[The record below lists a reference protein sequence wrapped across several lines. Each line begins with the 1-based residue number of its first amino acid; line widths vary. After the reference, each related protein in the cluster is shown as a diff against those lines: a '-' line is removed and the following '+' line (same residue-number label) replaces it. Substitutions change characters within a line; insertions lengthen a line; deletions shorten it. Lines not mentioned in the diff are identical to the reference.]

1 MLVGCE
7 LMEEKAPL
15 LSQTPVA
22 ENASSCCFKT
32 RGILNGEA
40 RCYSGDQP
48 SAGREGEAETASEL
62 SPTFARSPGP
72 FAFSFSPPSPPHI
85 IIDPC
90 LFYGPPT
97 TFDPISPPIDMGS
110 RSFVR
115 SFGTS
120 LMETDR
126 SKRYEDDDVLL

>member
-1 MLVGCE
+1 MALLVGCE

-48 SAGREGEAETASEL
+48 SAGRGRERRKLHL
-62 SPTFARSPGP
+62 SYRPPSLGRPGP

-120 LMETDR
+120 SIRHSSFSSDC
-126 SKRYEDDDVLL
+126 